1 MSGLLNN
8 SLFLSTAAAAG
19 GYQVS
24 RSLRFNSS
32 DSGFLSRT
40 PAVAGNRTTWTW
52 AGWLKRSGTS
62 RDVLLAQWSGLGFA
76 FEIDSSSRIDAYD
89 YTSGYDWHLISTPVY
104 RDPSAWYHIVLA
116 YDTTQATASNRI
128 KLYVNGTQ
136 VTTFSTE
143 TYPSPS
149 YAGYVNTASAHGIG
163 GAFGVYLDACLAEVF
178 FIDGQALDPSS
189 FTEVSATTGQ
199 LIPLAYTGT
208 YGLVS
213 VAAATGALPIFNTTG
228 TYGAVQGSGTRTDSN
243 SASLVLALP
252 LVTNANDVSNAI
264 NGASTTKTTSPSGAV
279 ASSAQSIFYGGS
291 FLFNGSGDYIAVTD
305 NADFAFGTGNST
317 VEMWVYPN
325 TLVSND
331 VLYDGRQS
339 TGGTATG
346 FSIVVNSSGIVQ
358 TYTAGGYRCTSTS
371 TLSVGKWS
379 HIAVVRSSGTDTLF
393 IDGIAQADTDTLGG
407 NYTDQ
412 KCRIGSDVNG
422 SEAWGGYI
430 ADFRLYKGA
439 AKYTSNFSPV
449 VSYNNSFH
457 LDFADNSAATAAT
470 LGKDISG
477 NSNNWTPNN
486 FSVVS
491 GTGVVTTPAS
501 NAPPTVD
508 YLVVA
513 GGGGGSR
520 GGGGAGGLRST
531 VTATGGGGTLESPLS
546 VIASTS
552 YTVTVGAG
560 GAGDP
565 SAGSTGTNGANSV
578 FGPITSTGGGAGA
591 QATVAPLSG
600 GSGGGAEQGGIS
612 GAAGTANQGFA
623 GGDGFGSG
631 STRGSG
637 GGGGAGA
644 VGVNGASAAGGA
656 GGAGVACSIT
666 GSSVTYGGGGGT
678 HGISSAGAGGTGGGG
693 AGAVSGP
700 GGAGS
705 ANTGGGGGG
714 GGNAGGAG
722 GSGIVIIRYAN
733 TYDDL
738 IVGGGLTYTYANTG
752 GYKIYSFTAS
762 ATAAQSAG
770 NDSLVDTPT
779 SYGTDTGV
787 GGEVRGNYATLNP
800 LNKASAV
807 TLSNGNLDVVGTSW
821 NWAMTTIAVN
831 SGKWYWEVT
840 HTNGGADNLFCGIAK
855 TTFQNFTYDL
865 NHAVSDSY
873 NLWGYT
879 SYFGNK
885 EGQGS
890 NTSYGATF
898 QTAGDIV
905 GCALDMDAGTIT
917 FYKNGVSQGQAF
929 SGITAQVCPVW
940 GGTGSSIGAANF
952 NFGQRAFAYPLSGFK
967 ALCDTNLGAPVVAKP
982 NELMDVAL
990 YTGNNSSLTI
1000 SGFNLSPDFIWFK
1013 ARSYA
1018 GSHALVDI
1026 VRGAS
1031 NQLNSNLTNAEST
1044 NTAGAGLQSFNSD
1057 GFTLGTESSAT
1068 GSTNG
1073 TQTYAAWMWDAG
1085 TSTVSNT
1092 DGSITS
1098 QVRANPSAGFSI
1110 VGFNSG
1116 SAGNYTVGHGLGV
1129 KPQFIITKAR
1139 NGSTFNWSINHVSIA
1154 TTVNKYLP
1162 FTTSATSDNGSAAW
1176 GASLADTNSTTFGI
1190 SSANAV
1196 EASKDCI
1203 AYCFAPVVGY
1213 SSFGS
1218 YVGNGSSDGPFVY
1231 TGFRPAFFMVKASST
1246 TGPWIIYD
1254 SKRPGYNPELDTL
1267 SPDSSAAEDSSG
1279 GTTNDIVSNGFKIRG
1294 TNDRNVSAVTYIY
1307 AAFAEN
1313 PFQYARAR

>member
-8 SLFLSTAAAAG
+8 SLFLSTVAAAG

-199 LIPLAYTGT
+199 LIPIAYTGG
-208 YGLVS
+208 YGTGTT
-213 VAAATGALPIFNTTG
+213 VATATGALPIFNTTD
-228 TYGAVQGSGTRTDSN
+228 TYGFVKGSGTRTDSN
-243 SASLVLALP
+243 SASIVLALP
-252 LVTNANDVSNAI
+252 MDGTNGGTSFGDQSAVIKGSGSAKTVTVNGNTNTSTAVSKFYGSSGYFDGTGDYLTIPDSTDFDLTGGDFTIELWVYINSIPSSTYVSFVGQSPTGSDGNWWFGTLSTDYYPRFGINGSTPLTASTSMRTSSWNHLAAVKSGSTTTLYLNGVSIVSGTGSYVNNSPQSLYINYINSAAAI
-264 NGASTTKTTSPSGAV
+264 NG
-279 ASSAQSIFYGGS
+279 
-291 FLFNGSGDYIAVTD
+291 YIQD
-305 NADFAFGTGNST
+305 
-317 VEMWVYPN
+317 
-325 TLVSND
+325 L
-331 VLYDGRQS
+331 
-339 TGGTATG
+339 
-346 FSIVVNSSGIVQ
+346 
-358 TYTAGGYRCTSTS
+358 
-371 TLSVGKWS
+371 
-379 HIAVVRSSGTDTLF
+379 
-393 IDGIAQADTDTLGG
+393 
-407 NYTDQ
+407 
-412 KCRIGSDVNG
+412 RI
-422 SEAWGGYI
+422 
-430 ADFRLYKGA
+430 YKGV
-439 AKYTSNFSPV
+439 AKYTSNFTPV
-449 VSYNNSFH
+449 NPTNSFY
-457 LDFADNSAATAAT
+457 LQFADNSAATAAT
-470 LGKDISG
+470 LGADTSG
-477 NSNNWTPNN
+477 NGNNWTPNN

-531 VTATGGGGTLESPLS
+531 VTATGGGGTLESPLT
-546 VIASTS
+546 VNAGTS

-565 SAGSTGTNGANSV
+565 NVSSIGTNGANSV

-591 QATVAPLSG
+591 QAAFAPLSG
-600 GSGGGAEQGGIS
+600 GSGGGAETGGIS

-631 STRGSG
+631 GTRGSG

-714 GGNAGGAG
+714 GGNEGGAG
-722 GSGIVIIRYAN
+722 GSGIVILRYAN

-738 IVGGGLTYTYANTG
+738 IVGAGLTYTYANTG

-787 GGEVRGNYATLNP
+787 GNEVRGNYCTLNP

-982 NELMDVAL
+982 NTVLML
-990 YTGNNSSLTI
+990 RCTGHGGSHKDKFQVLH
-1000 SGFNLSPDFIWFK
+1000 FNPDFMVGQRKSFILSPD
-1013 ARSYA
+1013 
-1018 GSHALVDI
+1018 HALYEDWAWWKAL
-1026 VRGAS
+1026 AS
-1031 NQLNSNLTNAEST
+1031 NAATVE
-1044 NTAGAGLQSFNSD
+1044 GYGD
-1057 GFTLGTESSAT
+1057 SA
-1068 GSTNG
+1068 
-1073 TQTYAAWMWDAG
+1073 
-1085 TSTVSNT
+1085 NT
-1092 DGSITS
+1092 D
-1098 QVRANPSAGFSI
+1098 
-1110 VGFNSG
+1110 
-1116 SAGNYTVGHGLGV
+1116 Y
-1129 KPQFIITKAR
+1129 
-1139 NGSTFNWSINHVSIA
+1139 
-1154 TTVNKYLP
+1154 
-1162 FTTSATSDNGSAAW
+1162 
-1176 GASLADTNSTTFGI
+1176 
-1190 SSANAV
+1190 
-1196 EASKDCI
+1196 
-1203 AYCFAPVVGY
+1203 
-1213 SSFGS
+1213 
-1218 YVGNGSSDGPFVY
+1218 
-1231 TGFRPAFFMVKASST
+1231 
-1246 TGPWIIYD
+1246 
-1254 SKRPGYNPELDTL
+1254 
-1267 SPDSSAAEDSSG
+1267 
-1279 GTTNDIVSNGFKIRG
+1279 
-1294 TNDRNVSAVTYIY
+1294 
-1307 AAFAEN
+1307 
-1313 PFQYARAR
+1313 